1 MSDMLPSD
9 PAPLPEVRF
18 LKILVTA
25 LAVTMI
31 LGLVTIVG
39 LLVTRLSGPVPLPE
53 LPEAVV
59 LPEGVRPVSLAF
71 AGNRIV
77 VLSADDRVLVYLRD
91 GTLLGETRIAPA
103 PGTVAP

>member
-1 MSDMLPSD
+1 
-9 PAPLPEVRF
+9 
-18 LKILVTA
+18 
-25 LAVTMI
+25 MI

-53 LPEAVV
+53 LPAAVV
-59 LPEGVRPVSLAF
+59 LPEGVRPISLAF

-103 PGTVAP
+103 PETVAP

>member
-1 MSDMLPSD
+1 
-9 PAPLPEVRF
+9 
-18 LKILVTA
+18 
-25 LAVTMI
+25 MI

-53 LPEAVV
+53 LPAAVI
-59 LPEGVRPVSLAF
+59 LPEGVRPISLAF

>member
-1 MSDMLPSD
+1 
-9 PAPLPEVRF
+9 
-18 LKILVTA
+18 
-25 LAVTMI
+25 MI

-53 LPEAVV
+53 LPAAVV
-59 LPEGVRPVSLAF
+59 LPEGVRPISLAF

-91 GTLLGETRIAPA
+91 GTLLGETRIAPV